1 MKIAHSIGLYGMAR
15 VISGAAPF
23 MLLPILTRAL
33 GVDGYGNMGLF
44 MATIAFAVALFNLST
59 DSYVL
64 VSSAKDMQSEE
75 VIVSKCFLL
84 LSYSALVMIILTV
97 FMQQAQLKFI
107 TPLGN
112 YIYAV
117 PLCAYLWGISDIYMA
132 RLQVRQR
139 VKNFMVISFAMAC
152 TDVLVSIALVVFLDV
167 GWFGRIVA
175 LILSRGLSI
184 AIAIYFLKGSCF
196 KLRLYRF
203 GEMLPIMGL
212 GASLLTMNISRESL
226 ASINRFFIA
235 GSWSSAEVGAYV
247 ALYQLS
253 SIMGMVFSSFITA
266 WNPKQ
271 FRILRK
277 PNLSKAAYLKVT
289 FKYTVATVFV
299 YALFGLFVTKFA
311 VFVLGEKYS
320 EANLLAPWIIAGIAC
335 FTLSNIGTSLFIY
348 LNKRMLLVVAYLT
361 AMLANIGM
369 NFIFVPEYGALGAAY
384 ATFLSYL
391 LLLLTTSY
399 FGWVVFNK
407 HLYSSKSPR
416 VEE

>member
-33 GVDGYGNMGLF
+33 SVDGYGNMGLF
-44 MATIAFAVALFNLST
+44 MAAIAFVVAFFNLST

-64 VSSAKDMQSEE
+64 VNSAKDMQSEE

-84 LSYSALVMIILTV
+84 LSCSALVMIILTI
-97 FMQQAQLKFI
+97 FMQQAQFKFVI
-107 TPLGN
+107 PLGN

-139 VKNFMVISFAMAC
+139 VKSFVVISFAMAC
-152 TDVLVSIALVVFLDV
+152 TDVLVSIAFVVYLDV

-203 GEMLPIMGL
+203 VELRSIMGF
-212 GASLLTMNISRESL
+212 GASILTMNISRESL
-226 ASINRFFIA
+226 TSIDRFFIA
-235 GSWSSAEVGAYV
+235 ESWSSAAVGPYV
-247 ALYQLS
+247 AVCQLS
-253 SIMGMVFSSFITA
+253 SAMGMVFSSFMTA

-277 PNLSKAAYLKVT
+277 PNLSKVAYLKVT
-289 FKYTVATVFV
+289 FQYAVATVFV

-311 VFVLGEKYS
+311 VFILGEKYS
-320 EANLLAPWIIAGIAC
+320 EANLLAPWIISGVAC
-335 FTLSNIGTSLFIY
+335 FTLSNLGASLFIF
-348 LNKRMLLVVAYLT
+348 LNKRILLVVVYLA

-369 NFIFVPEYGALGAAY
+369 NYALVPEYGAVGAAY

-391 LLLLTTSY
+391 LLLLMVSI
-399 FGWVVFNK
+399 FAWVVYKNY
-407 HLYSSKSPR
+407 LYSSKALGKR
-416 VEE
+416 